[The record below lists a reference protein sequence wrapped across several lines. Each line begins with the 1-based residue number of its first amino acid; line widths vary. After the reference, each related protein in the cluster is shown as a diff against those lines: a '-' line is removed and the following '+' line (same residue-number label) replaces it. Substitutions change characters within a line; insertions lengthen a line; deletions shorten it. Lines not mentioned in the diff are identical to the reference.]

1 MIIKNIQPEVLSYC
15 SDLFDFLKK
24 HKTEN
29 ELETLT
35 IDGFQTKNVINFF
48 TDDIKFKILNNY
60 NLLETIE
67 HIHFIEYF
75 KGGYQKEHNHEKTEK
90 SSFILYLNDS
100 NGATVFKLN
109 DKEVKVEPEKG
120 KIIFFDSKIFHYAL
134 PSFLNKK
141 VMVGALI

>member
-1 MIIKNIQPEVLSYC
+1 MIIKKIQEEVFSYC

-24 HKTEN
+24 HNTEN
-29 ELETLT
+29 ELESLT

-48 TDDIKFKILNNY
+48 TDNIKFKILNNY
-60 NLLETIE
+60 NLLENIE

-90 SSFILYLNDS
+90 SSFILYLNNSD
-100 NGATVFKLN
+100 GATVFKLD

-134 PSFLNKK
+134 PSFSNKK